1 MVLYCKLYLPRA
13 VVTTRSSRVH
23 GVGALRLQ
31 MTDLATV
38 VARTATT
45 AAGGRRVGAISLPV
59 ANLAA
64 VETRTGAATV
74 GALALAVTDLATA
87 VAFVCKRCQLRIKLV
102 VVGQQLTIPDRR
114 RSKEPQDIQP

>member
-13 VVTTRSSRVH
+13 VVSTSSSRVH

-38 VARTATT
+38 VARTAAT
-45 AAGGRRVGAISLPV
+45 AAARRRVGTISLPV

-64 VETRTGAATV
+64 VEARTGAAAV

-87 VAFVCKRCQLRIKLV
+87 VAFVCERCQLRLKLV
-102 VVGQQLTIPDRR
+102 VG
-114 RSKEPQDIQP
+114 